1 MARISDR
8 GLVPWYAHPKY
19 RAADE
24 RELANNI
31 YGDLGSGDEQA
42 VAHWRRAAFDR
53 DLRYIDHVL
62 RTGADVPEDE
72 PRAEPPR
79 RQTTDAQKAY
89 ALWGREQEREANEAA
104 QQDIR
109 QRWHDFYMESS
120 IFERKR
126 R

>member
-1 MARISDR
+1 MARISTV
-8 GLVPWYAHPKY
+8 GIVPWYAHPKY

-24 RELANNI
+24 RELASNV
-31 YGDLGSGDEQA
+31 YPDLAAPHEQA
-42 VAHWRRAAFDR
+42 IGYWRRQAFSD
-53 DLRYIDHVL
+53 DLEWVDHVL
-62 RTGADVPEDE
+62 RNNVDLGEDE
-72 PRAEPPR
+72 PPVQPR

-89 ALWGREQEREANEAA
+89 ALWGREQEREAEAA
-104 QQDIR
+104 AKQDVR

>member
-8 GLVPWYAHPKY
+8 GLVPHSHHPRYKSAPGEIASRIY
-19 RAADE
+19 PDLAAPD
-24 RELANNI
+24 
-31 YGDLGSGDEQA
+31 DLA
-42 VAHWRRAAFDR
+42 VARWRRQAFNN
-53 DLRYIDHVL
+53 DLRYVDHVL
-62 RTGADVPEDE
+62 RNGVDVGDE
-72 PRAEPPR
+72 QLPTQPR
-79 RQTTDAQKAY
+79 RQSTDAQKAY
-89 ALWGREQEREANEAA
+89 ALWGRQMQQEANEAA

>member
-1 MARISDR
+1 MARIDN
-8 GLVPWYAHPKY
+8 GILPWYVVPKY

-31 YGDLGSGDEQA
+31 YGDLGSRTEQA
-42 VAHWRRAAFDR
+42 IARWRRQAFDN
-53 DLRYIDHVL
+53 DLRYLDHVL
-62 RTGADVPEDE
+62 RNNVDVGDAE
-72 PRAEPPR
+72 PRAQPR
-79 RQTTDAQKAY
+79 RQTSDAEKAY

-109 QRWHDFYMESS
+109 QRYIDCYRAHS
-120 IFERKR
+120 IFERAAR